1 MILQHVPEIKKLL
14 PNEWND
20 GLNFIFEILN
30 NIVLKYAAD
39 ANQSN
44 ENSPNSHMESSYSLD
59 DLVKLDSP

>member
-1 MILQHVPEIKKLL
+1 MATIRTAIELEDHFS
-14 PNEWND
+14 N
-20 GLNFIFEILN
+20 ILN